1 MINISNDQ
9 RLLNPLNVHA
19 VNIHIFYLVYQSQ
32 LFLTLTFIPLPYL
45 FGLCHDMYVKFGG
58 VYLRNV

>member
-45 FGLCHDMYVKFGG
+45 FGLCHDMYDKFGG
-58 VYLRNV
+58 VYSRDV